1 MDNVQT
7 SMNRLENGKLA
18 VVAQQLAC
26 VTWLIGD
33 TLLKAGPQALSLS
46 ENIIIVFHFSQPFLV
61 GTPPPP
67 PQRICAFFCLGY
79 AYLTKYSI

>member
-7 SMNRLENGKLA
+7 SMSRLENGKLA

-61 GTPPPP
+61 GTTPPPP
-67 PQRICAFFCLGY
+67 PKNLCIFLSWI
-79 AYLTKYSI
+79 YLSY